1 VGDSDDLLLVSRKG
15 YSVRFHSNNESLR
28 PMGRSTS
35 GVIGM
40 RFKGEDNVLAME
52 VVREGAFLLT
62 ATDGGFA
69 KRTPVDEWNSK
80 GRGTQGVRA
89 MKLVEERG
97 ALVGA
102 LIVDE
107 SDQVFAVASNVAALD
122 TFNSSKAFS
131 SLTEL
136 MDTRTSN
143 GLAVVN
149 FTAAFN
155 LFPMAVFPLRTESL
169 TMVTD

>member
-1 VGDSDDLLLVSRKG
+1 
-15 YSVRFHSNNESLR
+15 
-28 PMGRSTS
+28 
-35 GVIGM
+35 M

-107 SDQVFAVASNVAALD
+107 SDQVFAVASNGVVI
-122 TFNSSKAFS
+122 
-131 SLTEL
+131 
-136 MDTRTSN
+136 RTSVGDIRPTGRDTMGVTFMN
-143 GLAVVN
+143 LSDDDTLVGIARAVDREDDEDLITGDASVDES
-149 FTAAFN
+149 AEVIA
-155 LFPMAVFPLRTESL
+155 TEAPETSAE
-169 TMVTD
+169 

>member
-1 VGDSDDLLLVSRKG
+1 
-15 YSVRFHSNNESLR
+15 
-28 PMGRSTS
+28 
-35 GVIGM
+35 M

-107 SDQVFAVASNVAALD
+107 SDQVFAVASNGVVI
-122 TFNSSKAFS
+122 
-131 SLTEL
+131 
-136 MDTRTSN
+136 RTSVGDIRPTGRDTMGVTFMN
-143 GLAVVN
+143 LSDDDTLVGIARAVDREDDEDLITGDASVED
-149 FTAAFN
+149 AAQETVDEV
-155 LFPMAVFPLRTESL
+155 ATEAPE
-169 TMVTD
+169 TPAE